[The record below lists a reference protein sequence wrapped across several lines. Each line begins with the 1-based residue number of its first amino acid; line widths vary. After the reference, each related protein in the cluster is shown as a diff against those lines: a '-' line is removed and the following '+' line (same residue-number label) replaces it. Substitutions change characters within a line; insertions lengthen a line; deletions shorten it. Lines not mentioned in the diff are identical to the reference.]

1 MALNLGHP
9 VAKFVVRKKASL
21 REPTPEGFHAEFRAC
36 SRVGFV
42 SLSLVKKKLSETRSA
57 IDQRTEKKLE
67 MLLLSVVMGQATILQ
82 IFIKFSTIM
91 SLILCILDLSQIAFR
106 WVLMTF

>member
-42 SLSLVKKKLSETRSA
+42 SRKKKLSERRTTR
-57 IDQRTEKKLE
+57 QLTKERTKKKLE
-67 MLLLSVVMGQATILQ
+67 MLLLLLSV
-82 IFIKFSTIM
+82 
-91 SLILCILDLSQIAFR
+91 
-106 WVLMTF
+106 

>member
-42 SLSLVKKKLSETRSA
+42 SRKKKLSERRTTR
-57 IDQRTEKKLE
+57 QLTKERREKKLE
-67 MLLLSVVMGQATILQ
+67 MLLLLLSV
-82 IFIKFSTIM
+82 
-91 SLILCILDLSQIAFR
+91 
-106 WVLMTF
+106 

>member
-42 SLSLVKKKLSETRSA
+42 SRKKKVERETHNSA
-57 IDQRTEKKLE
+57 IDQRTKEKK
-67 MLLLSVVMGQATILQ
+67 A
-82 IFIKFSTIM
+82 
-91 SLILCILDLSQIAFR
+91 
-106 WVLMTF
+106 